1 MLALHIQH
9 KDEWKAAAQ
18 RYAKAANTATLLTY
32 FKNPRRLTSLP
43 EHYTLFLEE
52 VLQ

>member
-32 FKNPRRLTSLP
+32 FKTPDDS
-43 EHYTLFLEE
+43 
-52 VLQ
+52 QA